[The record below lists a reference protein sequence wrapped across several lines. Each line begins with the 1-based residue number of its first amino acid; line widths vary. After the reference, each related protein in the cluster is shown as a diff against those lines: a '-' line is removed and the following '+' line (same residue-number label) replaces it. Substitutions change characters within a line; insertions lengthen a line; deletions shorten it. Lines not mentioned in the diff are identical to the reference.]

1 MNGRSFDSI
10 DKLRADI
17 EKNYNGSKVGKYR
30 VVSVDYKTDKP
41 ILGGLLER
49 KKNER
54 ICLILEE
61 IDG

>member
-17 EKNYNGSKVGKYR
+17 EQNYSGSKVGKYR
-30 VVSVDYKTDKP
+30 VVSVETDKS